1 MARRKRKPLTA
12 AQARRAELIRLRRAI
27 KKRHR
32 RQVRTVRRQERR
44 AATRQAA
51 GARKRLH
58 KAEVRQ
64 RGKRRKELSKLRRK
78 IRRRYAKADQRER
91 RKLRRKATRARRTI
105 KRRAH
110 KKQMRLN
117 LQTRQ
122 KATRT
127 RQRERVKLKA
137 AETKT
142 RQRERA
148 AQSKARLGSN
158 RARSRADQAY
168 QKATAKVVND
178 QIKAREG
185 IIAAAI
191 RRIGNLRGAEI
202 STGLTGAPGA
212 ANHGGPGETVASVA
226 YANEYGI
233 GVPERPFM
241 RITNARER
249 RNWVRLAGQIVS
261 GQAKGAE
268 TQERGVRRLGLIMV
282 RDFKRT
288 IRDGV
293 SPPNSPAWIEEK
305 GSSKTLINTG
315 QMINSIRADIS
326 LPDGTRELIA

>member
-1 MARRKRKPLTA
+1 MAKRKRKPLTA
-12 AQARRAELIRLRRAI
+12 AQARRTELVRLRRAI

-44 AATRQAA
+44 AASRQAA

-64 RGKRRKELSKLRRK
+64 RGKRRKELAKLRRK

-105 KRRAH
+105 KRREH
-110 KKQMRLN
+110 KRQMRLN
-117 LQTRQ
+117 LRARQ
-122 KATRT
+122 KATKA
-127 RQRERVKLKA
+127 RQRERVKLQA
-137 AETKT
+137 AERKT
-142 RQRERA
+142 RLRERA
-148 AQSKARLGSN
+148 AQERARLSSN
-158 RARSRADQAY
+158 RARSRADQAH
-168 QKATAKVVND
+168 QKAVAKVVGE

-191 RRIGNLRGAEI
+191 RRIGSLRGAEI

-212 ANHGGPGETVASVA
+212 ANHGKAGETVASVA
-226 YANEYGI
+226 YQNEYGI

-241 RITNARER
+241 HITNARER
-249 RNWVRLAGQIVS
+249 RNWVKLAGQIVA
-261 GQAKGAE
+261 GQARGAE
-268 TQERGVRRLGLIMV
+268 AQERGVRRLGLVMI

-293 SPPNSPAWIEEK
+293 SPPNSPATIAMK
-305 GSSKTLINTG
+305 GSSKPLIDTG
-315 QMINSIRADIS
+315 QMINSIRADIA